1 MLEISQ
7 QVEELQG
14 CGPEAIPDRVLNSPI
29 PLVLRGLVDSWPLV
43 QAAKQSAAD
52 SINYLAQFDSG
63 VPLTVFTGPAEN
75 QGRVFYN
82 QDYSG
87 FNFANQKANL
97 SQVFAQLTEHSDNS
111 EAPMIYVG
119 STMID
124 HWLPGFREHNDLA
137 LSEHNPVVS
146 IWLGN
151 RSRIAV
157 HYDFPSNIAC
167 CGAGRRTP
175 QQ

>member
-14 CGPEAIPDRVLNSPI
+14 CRPEAIPDSVLNSSV
-29 PLVLRGLVDSWPLV
+29 PLVLRGLADSWPLV
-43 QAAKQSAAD
+43 QAAKQSATD
-52 SINYLAQFDSG
+52 SIDYLAQFDSG
-63 VPLTVFTGPAEN
+63 APLTVFTGPGEN

-87 FNFANQKANL
+87 FNFTHKKAQL
-97 SQVFAQLTEHSDNS
+97 SQVFAELTEHSDNS
-111 EAPMIYVG
+111 RAPMIYVG

-124 HWLPGFREHNDLA
+124 HWLPGFRKHNDLA

-151 RSRIAV
+151 RSRIAA
-157 HYDFPSNIAC
+157 HYDFPTNIALLHS
-167 CGAGRRTP
+167 R
-175 QQ
+175 QY